1 MNRTNNKFLLVIAI
15 FFFSCANSSGVW
27 MPLSVQIEVAEII
40 FEGVVVD
47 VYSKRE
53 PKIKSQASKYKDGEV
68 IKTWDLPPGIYTTF
82 VFEIK
87 DILKGEYL
95 DNQIKVKMPGGC
107 DEDTN
112 DCVSLSTGYGY
123 KVNDKAVLFVSL
135 NKKNNYYKRSDY
147 SSAYTLKGSLGLLT
161 RDGHITYLQELDKN
175 REIIMKDVLTL
186 EVLKNE
192 IHELEK
198 QQKLNKSKMYSLSSL
213 NTNNF

>member
-1 MNRTNNKFLLVIAI
+1 MNRINNKLLFFITI
-15 FFFSCANSSGVW
+15 LFFSNTYTSMIW
-27 MPLSVQIEVAEII
+27 EPLPAQIEVAEII

-53 PKIKSQASKYKDGEV
+53 PKIKSQTSQYENGKV
-68 IKTWDLPPGIYTTF
+68 IKTWDMHHQLFTTF

-95 DNQIKVKMPGGC
+95 DDQIEVKMPGGC

-112 DCVSLSTGYGY
+112 ICVSSSSSYGY
-123 KVNDKAVLFVSL
+123 KVNDKAVMFVSL

-147 SSAYTLKGSLGLLT
+147 SSAYTLKGTLELLT
-161 RDGHITYLQELDKN
+161 RDGHITYVEELDKN
-175 REIIMKDVLTL
+175 RKIVLKDVLTL

-192 IHELEK
+192 IYKLEI
-198 QQKLNKSKMYSLSSL
+198 QKTIKKK
-213 NTNNF
+213 